1 MASSSIFDTNK
12 KYPLHLFAMVLG
24 FTTYLNMF
32 SSFTYSD
39 NQMSTSKV
47 DKRLKR
53 LAESGICS
61 CEKASE
67 YAGELR
73 KLAGKNI
80 GTEEA
85 LRKSKFFK
93 ALADTIRLR
102 ILGLLSVRE
111 MCVCEV
117 MVALEL
123 TQPTAS
129 HHLRILENVGL
140 VKDRK
145 EGKWV
150 FYSLCQPNEVS
161 TLLQLNVQRV

>member
-1 MASSSIFDTNK
+1 MINSQT
-12 KYPLHLFAMVLG
+12 
-24 FTTYLNMF
+24 
-32 SSFTYSD
+32 
-39 NQMSTSKV
+39 

-67 YAGELR
+67 YAGEL
-73 KLAGKNI
+73 KELAEKNVSKEYAMKK
-80 GTEEA
+80 G
-85 LRKSKFFK
+85 KFFK
-93 ALADTIRLR
+93 ALADMTRLR
-102 ILGLLSVRE
+102 ILGLLAARE

-117 MVALEL
+117 MVALDL

-150 FYSLCQPNEVS
+150 FYSLSEQTQVRS
-161 TLLQLNVQRV
+161 LLT

>member
-1 MASSSIFDTNK
+1 MIE
-12 KYPLHLFAMVLG
+12 
-24 FTTYLNMF
+24 
-32 SSFTYSD
+32 
-39 NQMSTSKV
+39 SKI

-67 YAGELR
+67 YADKLKEL
-73 KLAGKNI
+73 ADKNI
-80 GTEEA
+80 SKEGA
-85 LRKSKFFK
+85 SKKSKFFK
-93 ALADTIRLR
+93 ALADTTRLR
-102 ILGLLSVRE
+102 ILGLLAVRE

-117 MVALEL
+117 MVALDL

-150 FYSLCQPNEVS
+150 FYSLSDPKLTGN
-161 TLLQLNVQRV
+161 LLQLHIS

>member
-1 MASSSIFDTNK
+1 MR
-12 KYPLHLFAMVLG
+12 
-24 FTTYLNMF
+24 
-32 SSFTYSD
+32 
-39 NQMSTSKV
+39 TSKI

-73 KLAGKNI
+73 ELAEKNI
-80 GTEEA
+80 SREGA
-85 LRKSKFFK
+85 LRKGKFFK
-93 ALADTIRLR
+93 ALADATRLR
-102 ILGLLSVRE
+102 ILGLLAVRE

-117 MVALEL
+117 MVALDL

-150 FYSLCQPNEVS
+150 FYSLCNS
-161 TLLQLNVQRV
+161 TLTLNLLQLNGFIA

>member
-1 MASSSIFDTNK
+1 M
-12 KYPLHLFAMVLG
+12 LLL
-24 FTTYLNMF
+24 
-32 SSFTYSD
+32 FTYSD
-39 NQMSTSKV
+39 SKMSTSKV

-67 YAGELR
+67 YASEL
-73 KLAGKNI
+73 KELAERNMTK
-80 GTEEA
+80 ERA
-85 LRKSKFFK
+85 LRQGKFFK
-93 ALADTIRLR
+93 ALADTTRLR
-102 ILGLLSVRE
+102 MLGLLAVRE

-150 FYSLCQPNEVS
+150 FYSPS
-161 TLLQLNVQRV
+161 DPARTASLLKLNVLSA

>member
-1 MASSSIFDTNK
+1 M
-12 KYPLHLFAMVLG
+12 LLL
-24 FTTYLNMF
+24 
-32 SSFTYSD
+32 FTYSED
-39 NQMSTSKV
+39 KMPPSKV

-67 YAGELR
+67 YAVEL
-73 KLAGKNI
+73 KELAEKNI
-80 GTEEA
+80 SKEGA
-85 LRKSKFFK
+85 LRKGKFLK
-93 ALADTIRLR
+93 ALADTTRLR
-102 ILGLLSVRE
+102 ILGLLTVRE
-111 MCVCEV
+111 LCVCEV
-117 MVALEL
+117 MVALDL

-150 FYSLCQPNEVS
+150 FYSLHEPAWTMS
-161 TLLQLNVQRV
+161 LLQLGLSSA